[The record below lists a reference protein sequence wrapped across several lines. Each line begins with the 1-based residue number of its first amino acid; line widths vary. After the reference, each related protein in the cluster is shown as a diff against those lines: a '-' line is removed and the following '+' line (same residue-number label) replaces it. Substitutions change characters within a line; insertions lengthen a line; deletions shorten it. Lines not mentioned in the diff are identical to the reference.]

1 MNAHS
6 RHAAAAALAVAALL
20 TAAAPAL
27 GHGGVQPQAAPKGS
41 PERGISLRG
50 CLMTVALVPRPADDL
65 RAALPSPPDLTQT
78 FYGGD
83 PLVSL
88 WGLRCRRADVAGVRA
103 RRVALSLV
111 AVPTRLTDP
120 KGVPLANNFTHR
132 LARMD
137 TSSRT
142 LALKLRRHAVPAH
155 LAPAMGGGSGE
166 VRVPGQYRMRAA
178 AELLDNPH
186 DHVNRFELPRPG
198 GRTTS
203 IGLETQG
210 AVDRFCFPS
219 PGGCAASVR
228 VTPRSA
234 VARLLGSTAPPVKAV
249 FDHRRITRLDLPI
262 RTRRTGG

>member
-1 MNAHS
+1 MTARS
-6 RHAAAAALAVAALL
+6 RHAAAAALAAAALL
-20 TAAAPAL
+20 TATAPAF
-27 GHGGVQPQAAPKGS
+27 GHGGVQAQAVPARS
-41 PERGISLRG
+41 PESGITLRG

-65 RAALPSPPDLTQT
+65 RAALPSPPDLTRT

-88 WGLRCRRADVAGVRA
+88 WGLRCRGADVGRVRA
-103 RRVALSLV
+103 GRVSLSLV

-120 KGVPLANNFTHR
+120 QGVPLANNFTHR
-132 LARMD
+132 LARVD

-155 LAPAMGGGSGE
+155 LAPGMGGGNGE
-166 VRVPGQYRMRAA
+166 VRVPGQYRLRAK
-178 AELLDNPH
+178 AEQLDNPH

-210 AVDRFCFPS
+210 AIDRFCFPS

-228 VTPRSA
+228 VTRRSA
-234 VARLLGSTAPPVKAV
+234 VARLLGSTAPPVKAA
-249 FDHRRITRLDLPI
+249 FDHRRIARLTLPI